1 MATTRPPAPSYTL
14 PRTLPHARD
23 APQNS
28 SSSSSNKTWRNRLGF
43 RQQQQQQSA
52 GAGAGAGA
60 AGPDESSAGAAA
72 AGTTRE
78 DENEN
83 ENDLQRVH
91 STTTRSTRSHGRARW
106 WRVRLFRGMVADV
119 RRRAPYYWSDWADAW
134 DYRVVPA
141 TVYMYFAK

>member
-1 MATTRPPAPSYTL
+1 MATARPPAPSYTL
-14 PRTLPHARD
+14 PRALPHARD
-23 APQNS
+23 APHNS
-28 SSSSSNKTWRNRLGF
+28 NSSSNKTWRNRLGF
-43 RQQQQQQSA
+43 RQQQQSA

-60 AGPDESSAGAAA
+60 AGPDESSAGAAV

-78 DENEN
+78 NDD

-91 STTTRSTRSHGRARW
+91 STRSTRSHGRARW